1 MANIDRVVNVQIALN
16 TAGISSEGFS
26 TMMVVG
32 PHANCLERVLN
43 VTDSDE
49 LLELGFRADD
59 PIYIAVN
66 DAFSQTPRPREV
78 KVGRIQCDTTKLK
91 LVSNAVVNGSV
102 YSVTIASL
110 GANSNL
116 VEKTFAYTATG
127 EENVEAVLTELSN
140 VIMADEEVNTV
151 YAASVLEEELI
162 IKAVDPTHS
171 FVVSGNNLI
180 DITSVEQ
187 ASNLSLAENM
197 ALITAADDDFYGII
211 YTSRKQADI
220 LEMAD
225 WTEAHTKLYGTA
237 ISEAAVLNA
246 ESDTDTGS
254 LLQARNYF
262 RTHWWY
268 HEKAETEFPEIGIIA
283 RCFAVLPG
291 GETWANKQLAGFT
304 TNKLRENEY
313 NVITKKNGNTFEP
326 FRNISITQNGKVAA
340 GEWIDVIRFRDWLEE
355 TIKTEMFS
363 MLINRDKLPYTDKG
377 IGLVESVLNS
387 VLALG
392 QRRGGIAPTEYDE
405 YGNKNAGYV
414 IEVPLAANISANVK
428 AQRVLR
434 DVKFTARLAGA
445 IHVVEITGS
454 LTYEN
459 LIIA

>member
-32 PHANCLERVLN
+32 PHAYGLERVLN

-78 KVGRIQCDTTKLK
+78 KVGRIQCDTTKIK
-91 LVSNAVVNGSV
+91 LDGDVAVGKE
-102 YSVTIASL
+102 YAVTINTL
-110 GANSNL
+110 DEKSNL
-116 VEKTFAYTATG
+116 VEKTTAYTALEGDTAANVLEAIASVISQDADYNASVVG
-127 EENVEAVLTELSN
+127 EEMSVK
-140 VIMADEEVNTV
+140 
-151 YAASVLEEELI
+151 ASVAENSYFITVNGLLEVTGFE
-162 IKAVDPTHS
+162 KA
-171 FVVSGNNLI
+171 NI
-180 DITSVEQ
+180 
-187 ASNLSLAENM
+187 SLAENM

>member
-1 MANIDRVVNVQIALN
+1 MANIDRVINVNIALN

-26 TMMVVG
+26 TMMVIG
-32 PHANCLERVLN
+32 PHAYGLERVLN

-49 LLELGFRADD
+49 LLELGFDASS

-78 KVGRIQCDTTKLK
+78 KVGRMQCDTTKIK
-91 LVSNAVVNGSV
+91 LAGDVAIGME
-102 YSVTIASL
+102 YSVTINTLDEAY
-110 GANSNL
+110 NL
-116 VEKTFAYTATG
+116 VEKETSYVAVEGDTA
-127 EENVEAVLTELSN
+127 V
-140 VIMADEEVNTV
+140 
-151 YAASVLEEELI
+151 SVLEAIASVIAQDAGYNASVVGEEMV
-162 IKAVDPTHS
+162 IKASDPNNS
-171 FVVSGNNLI
+171 YYVSVNGMLEVTGFERANI
-180 DITSVEQ
+180 
-187 ASNLSLAENM
+187 SLAENM

-225 WTEAHTKLYGTA
+225 WVEAHTKLYGTA
-237 ISEAAVLNA
+237 ISEAAALNA
-246 ESDTDTGS
+246 EAETDTGS
-254 LLQARNYF
+254 LLKAKNYF
-262 RTHWWY
+262 RTYWFY
-268 HEKAETEFPEIGIIA
+268 DKYAEEEFVDAAIMA

-291 GETWANKQLAGFT
+291 GETWANKQLAGVT
-304 TNKLRENEY
+304 TNGLRENEY

-340 GEWIDVIRFRDWLEE
+340 GEWIDVIRFRDWLVE
-355 TIKTEMFS
+355 TIKTEEFS
-363 MLINRDKLPYTDKG
+363 MLINRDKLPYTDRG
-377 IGLVESVLNS
+377 IAMVESVLNS

-445 IHVVEITGS
+445 IHAVEITGS

-459 LIIA
+459 LIVA

>member
-32 PHANCLERVLN
+32 PHAYGLERVLN

-78 KVGRIQCDTTKLK
+78 KVGRIQCDTTKIK
-91 LVSNAVVNGSV
+91 LDGDVAVGKE
-102 YSVTIASL
+102 YAVTINTL
-110 GANSNL
+110 DEKSNL
-116 VEKTFAYTATG
+116 VEKTTAYIALEGDTAANVLEAIASVISQDADYNASVVG
-127 EENVEAVLTELSN
+127 EEMSVK
-140 VIMADEEVNTV
+140 
-151 YAASVLEEELI
+151 ASVAENSYFITVNGLLEVTGFE
-162 IKAVDPTHS
+162 KA
-171 FVVSGNNLI
+171 NI
-180 DITSVEQ
+180 
-187 ASNLSLAENM
+187 SLAENM

-225 WTEAHTKLYGTA
+225 WTEAHTKLYATA

-246 ESDTDTGS
+246 EADTDTGS

-268 HEKAETEFPEIGIIA
+268 HEKAETEFPEIGITA
-283 RCFAVLPG
+283 RCFAVAPG

-363 MLINRDKLPYTDKG
+363 MLINRDKLPYIDKG